1 MMEAVCCDNV
11 KIEKL
16 FLDSNVKMLFQ
27 EGKPIG
33 EVKFLSL
40 LWCA

>member
-11 KIEKL
+11 KIERL
-16 FLDSNVKMLFQ
+16 FVDSNVKMLFQ